1 MAGKHSRRETPQD
14 LPRLLRIEVGRV
26 LAHPSD
32 ERVRGGLGD
41 RVDARDVAG
50 DGYKYLSRLVME
62 AGRCRAVD
70 PLLRRSRHPAGPISG
85 RN

>member
-1 MAGKHSRRETPQD
+1 MAGEHSRRETPQD

-26 LAHPSD
+26 PAHPSD
-32 ERVRGGLGD
+32 KRVRGGLGN

-50 DGYKYLSRLVME
+50 DGYKYLSRLAME

-70 PLLRRSRHPAGPISG
+70 PLLRRSRHPAGPISA
-85 RN
+85 RT